1 MTALT
6 AVVAVAAPAAD
17 RLAPVSGPVPGAVVA
32 AFAIVVAAF
41 PAITAAESLSQVV
54 REGQAVRPRW
64 PDPDSPR
71 EFPPPRPAGPALPE
85 HWQHLVAWS
94 CLAAD
99 LPPVCPAGSS
109 APAYLIRFWPP
120 EPRAWGGLRL
130 TEIPEARN

>member
-1 MTALT
+1 MTTVT
-6 AVVAVAAPAAD
+6 AVVAVAAAPAAD

-41 PAITAAESLSQVV
+41 PAITAAESLSLVV

-85 HWQHLVAWS
+85 HWQHLVALS

-99 LPPVCPAGSS
+99 LPPVGPAEDSV
-109 APAYLIRFWPP
+109 PAYLIRFWPP
-120 EPRAWGGLRL
+120 EPRA
-130 TEIPEARN
+130 